1 MEISCRWHGDTLEPL
16 PKDMAWANEH
26 LVVGMIYRFEPIF
39 PRSMNSHR
47 HQFAFIKEGFRQLP
61 ERYAKYF
68 QNEEH
73 LRKHL
78 LIMEGYANV
87 KEYVFTTSEDMRQ
100 ALEFAEEASEV
111 SKDYAI
117 FEVDRKNLVFKR
129 IVAQSQSVKDMP
141 AGVFNE
147 SKRRILNRLSSMIG
161 ITPEELKAN
170 SGKAA

>member
-1 MEISCRWHGDTLEPL
+1 
-16 PKDMAWANEH
+16 
-26 LVVGMIYRFEPIF
+26 
-39 PRSMNSHR
+39 
-47 HQFAFIKEGFRQLP
+47 
-61 ERYAKYF
+61 
-68 QNEEH
+68 
-73 LRKHL
+73 
-78 LIMEGYANV
+78 MEGYATV
-87 KEYVFTTSEDMRQ
+87 KEYVFSTPEDMRQ
-100 ALEFAEEASEV
+100 ALEFAEQASEV

-129 IVAQSQSVKDMP
+129 IIARSQSVKDMP